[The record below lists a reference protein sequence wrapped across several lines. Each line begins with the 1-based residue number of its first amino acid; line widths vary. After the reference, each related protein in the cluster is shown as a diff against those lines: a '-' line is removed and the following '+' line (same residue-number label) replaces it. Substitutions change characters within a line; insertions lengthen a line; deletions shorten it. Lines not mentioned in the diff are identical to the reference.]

1 MNKILKQ
8 LVQLLLINSLILFS
22 TQVTAQ
28 SPDSRICNCF
38 TKAVSPDFMLASKA
52 IYGTVGITISRNML
66 LTPNQ
71 SQAVR
76 FVIPVLEAKTGCTAS
91 YTLYIADER
100 GNKIYELSTRSNE
113 FSYTFTDCSKTFDIT
128 LLATAKTANGGDGN
142 CTRSINFKLKPVCN
156 TVVCDCFNQKG
167 GSKATSGDFTI
178 NGSVDCQPIQNNQRR
193 YVLRFGITNKT
204 NCILNIESI
213 TVHGQT
219 IEVPVYNTAPR
230 SQTQGISLGF
240 STPMSQSAPADSK
253 LSAVVRYSLNGR
265 KCSVTMDLPYNNCK

>member
-1 MNKILKQ
+1 MKNF
-8 LVQLLLINSLILFS
+8 VRCFFQLLLISSLISLS
-22 TQVTAQ
+22 TGVKAQ

-66 LTPNQ
+66 ITPNQ
-71 SQAVR
+71 SQAIR
-76 FVIPVLEAKTGCTAS
+76 FVIPVLEAKAGCSAS

-100 GNKIYELSTRSNE
+100 GNKVYELSTRSNE
-113 FSYTFTDCSKTFDIT
+113 FSYTFNDCSKTFDIT

-167 GSKATSGDFTI
+167 GSKAISGDFNI
-178 NGSVDCQPIQNNQRR
+178 NGSVDCQPVQNNQRR
-193 YVLRFGITNKT
+193 YLLRFDIINKT

-219 IEVPVYNTAPR
+219 IEVPAYNTAPR

-240 STPMSQSAPADSK
+240 STPISQSAPADSK

-265 KCSVTMDLPYNNCK
+265 KCSITMDLPYNNCK